1 MLVYHPYDNKNCLMA
16 QQMSFIFYVGATE
29 ENKTALKLSGPVKG
43 PVFFF
48 FFFFPKHQ
56 ASHAERL
63 RRHTLQP
70 PPHRRAAPPPPP
82 VFLGRLLSTHLR
94 LSGQAEMP
102 YYGCK
107 SFVQRQCLHQRF
119 Q

>member
-48 FFFFPKHQ
+48 FFQ
-56 ASHAERL
+56 APGE
-63 RRHTLQP
+63 P
-70 PPHRRAAPPPPP
+70 
-82 VFLGRLLSTHLR
+82 
-94 LSGQAEMP
+94 
-102 YYGCK
+102 C
-107 SFVQRQCLHQRF
+107 
-119 Q
+119 

>member
-16 QQMSFIFYVGATE
+16 QQMSFIFYVGTTE

-43 PVFFF
+43 
-48 FFFFPKHQ
+48 
-56 ASHAERL
+56 
-63 RRHTLQP
+63 
-70 PPHRRAAPPPPP
+70 P